1 MVRQGVTT
9 LVLGESGSDGEAVN
23 TEGVLGPLC
32 AGAGASHA
40 RTGGPQDDGPER
52 QKSGF
57 SAKRTNRE
65 RLLGRSNT
73 LDPKTVIDRAT
84 FEQPN
89 QYPEGIEYILVN
101 GRVALER
108 GRHTGERP
116 GKVLRCPGFKK
127 GSPLGSAGRDVE
139 IRKIKVVID

>member
-1 MVRQGVTT
+1 M
-9 LVLGESGSDGEAVN
+9 
-23 TEGVLGPLC
+23 
-32 AGAGASHA
+32 
-40 RTGGPQDDGPER
+40 
-52 QKSGF
+52 
-57 SAKRTNRE
+57 
-65 RLLGRSNT
+65 
-73 LDPKTVIDRAT
+73 IDRAT

-89 QYPEGIEYILVN
+89 QYPEGSEYILVN

-116 GKVLRCPGFKK
+116 GKVLRGPGFKK